1 MKTYFYLLIAF
12 FSFLGFGQNSN
23 IYVMLPNQFEFQ
35 KKANDFQLNSLTKF
49 LLEKENFKVFLEN
62 ETPEEII
69 KNPCNSLKANVLNT
83 SGMFIT
89 KLQLI
94 LTDCKGKQVFASEIG
109 KSREKEFKKA
119 YQEALR
125 DAFSAGNKLANFKQ
139 NHKQDASTLPISSV
153 KSTTE
158 NKMEPKTNDV
168 PILYAQPN
176 SLGFQLIDNTP
187 KIILKIKQTSLP
199 NIYIA
204 EDEHG
209 NHGVFYK
216 TENQYIFEFIK
227 DEKLQQK
234 ALNVKF

>member
-12 FSFLGFGQNSN
+12 FPFLGFGQNSN

-158 NKMEPKTNDV
+158 NKIEPKTNDV

>member
-158 NKMEPKTNDV
+158 NKIEPKTNDV

>member
-69 KNPCNSLKANVLNT
+69 KNPCNYLKANVLNT

-139 NHKQDASTLPISSV
+139 NHKHDASTQPISSV
-153 KSTTE
+153 KSITE
-158 NKMEPKTNDV
+158 NKIEPKTNDA